1 MLNNY
6 TMSRDER
13 IFWEPDSFIPD
24 RWLRAEVA
32 SWHPFSA
39 IPFGYGVR
47 SCVGKWRR
55 HMASGGGGGHRLSE

>member
-13 IFWEPDSFIPD
+13 IFSDPESFIPD

-47 SCVGKWRR
+47 SCVGEWCYRE
-55 HMASGGGGGHRLSE
+55 AAGGNECSL